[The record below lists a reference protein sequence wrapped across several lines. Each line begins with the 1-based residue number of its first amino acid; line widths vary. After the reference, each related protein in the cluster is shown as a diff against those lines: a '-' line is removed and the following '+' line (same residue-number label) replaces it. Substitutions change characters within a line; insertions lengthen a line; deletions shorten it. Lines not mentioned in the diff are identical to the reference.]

1 MIRAIC
7 LLVFLCTIGLARAQ
21 AQSGVITLTVVDA
34 ETGEEVPGAVIEIV
48 PKAHPDQKKY
58 YTSGY
63 KGALQVR
70 GLAYGSYTLA
80 VTFMGYEKAEKT
92 FQVVIHTLYATQIR
106 FQVMLVG
113 KVCILHFITCI
124 ALIFHYIIADFMTV

>member
-48 PKAHPDQKKY
+48 PKAHPDQKNLK
-58 YTSGY
+58 S
-63 KGALQVR
+63 
-70 GLAYGSYTLA
+70 
-80 VTFMGYEKAEKT
+80 
-92 FQVVIHTLYATQIR
+92 ATYR
-106 FQVMLVG
+106 V
-113 KVCILHFITCI
+113 
-124 ALIFHYIIADFMTV
+124 

>member
-58 YTSGY
+58 YTHCKCAAS
-63 KGALQVR
+63 LMVH
-70 GLAYGSYTLA
+70 
-80 VTFMGYEKAEKT
+80 
-92 FQVVIHTLYATQIR
+92 IPWP
-106 FQVMLVG
+106 
-113 KVCILHFITCI
+113 
-124 ALIFHYIIADFMTV
+124 